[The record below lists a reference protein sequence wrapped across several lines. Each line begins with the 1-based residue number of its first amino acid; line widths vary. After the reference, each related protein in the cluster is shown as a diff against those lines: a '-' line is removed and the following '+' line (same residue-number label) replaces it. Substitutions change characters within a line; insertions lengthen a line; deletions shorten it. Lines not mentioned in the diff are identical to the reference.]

1 MRENRLHGSEGGE
14 DLSPSRPLSAFF
26 VEGAQEA
33 KRQRSE
39 CDDPRV
45 ALGPAVLSESAALV
59 QAETKQKVSRQGVQS
74 LWEPWRSASRRD
86 GRSRGGRRTARAA
99 EGKACRQFLA
109 PFGDLDVPKGIA
121 KNGDTIVA
129 DLPMDAEPASEGHH
143 TPADFDRRH

>member
-1 MRENRLHGSEGGE
+1 MKEHRKRSGS
-14 DLSPSRPLSAFF
+14 
-26 VEGAQEA
+26 VA
-33 KRQRSE
+33 K

-45 ALGPAVLSESAALV
+45 ALGPAVLSESAALL

-109 PFGDLDVPKGIA
+109 PFGDLDVPKGFA
-121 KNGDTIVA
+121 KNGDTIVK
-129 DLPMDAEPASEGHH
+129 ASERVVYAKRPFAG
-143 TPADFDRRH
+143 PAAVLAYLSRYTHRIAISSQRLVAFDERA